1 MKLQRLLS
9 LTRQAVDA
17 YEMIDTGDRIAVGV
31 SGGKDSLTLL
41 YALKNLMRFYPNPF
55 EICAITVDLGYE
67 GFDLSQIRLLC
78 EQMDIPY
85 QVVSTEIG
93 KILFQIRQESNP
105 CALCAKLRKGA
116 LNQAALGL
124 GCNKVAYGHHKND
137 IVETMLLSLIY
148 EGRFY
153 SFPPKT
159 YLDRTKLTLVRP
171 LIYVDEA
178 DVKGFCRKY
187 QLPIC
192 KNPCPADGYTK
203 REYVKNLTKRL
214 EQENPGVR
222 DRMFHAI
229 VNGGI
234 PEWLFGKSAGDLET
248 EE

>member
-41 YALKNLMRFYPNPF
+41 YALKNLMRFYPKPF
-55 EICAITVDLGYE
+55 EIRAITVDLGYE
-67 GFDLSQIRLLC
+67 GLELSPIRLLC

-116 LNQAALGL
+116 LNQAALEF

-159 YLDRTKLTLVRP
+159 YLDRTKLTLIRP

-178 DVKGFCRKY
+178 DVKGFCKKY

-192 KNPCPADGYTK
+192 KNPCPVDGFTK
-203 REYVKNLTKRL
+203 REYVKHLTRSL

-222 DRMFHAI
+222 DRMFHAV
-229 VNGGI
+229 VNGTI
-234 PEWLFGKSAGDLET
+234 PGWLFEKTNDDLRK